1 MNVHLHAENWEPF
14 IKLSGAWRPQRRAV
28 LDESQA
34 AMFRPLP
41 AGFRAV
47 NKQSIEYRAH
57 HGSMGN
63 DINKLIL
70 TNKQIL
76 MEILHI
82 SSRGQIVI
90 PERVRKQLQ
99 LKEGMRLILV
109 QRGDTLILR
118 KEETV
123 EEFLDAK
130 GWTALSEQSLK
141 DAWDNPDD
149 EKEWKKYL

>member
-1 MNVHLHAENWEPF
+1 
-14 IKLSGAWRPQRRAV
+14 
-28 LDESQA
+28 
-34 AMFRPLP
+34 
-41 AGFRAV
+41 
-47 NKQSIEYRAH
+47 
-57 HGSMGN
+57 
-63 DINKLIL
+63 
-70 TNKQIL
+70 